1 MLKGWSGIAHNQY
14 TKAFINGTDP
24 KGAKLNTT
32 VVVKFGEDIPLD
44 DQGVALLA
52 LERHLR
58 ALTKKDVRVFKDLKG
73 DDSKLRVKMT
83 FAQREKL

>member
-1 MLKGWSGIAHNQY
+1 M
-14 TKAFINGTDP
+14 
-24 KGAKLNTT
+24 
-32 VVVKFGEDIPLD
+32 VVKFGDGIPLD

-58 ALTKKDVRVFKDLKG
+58 SLTKKDVRVFKDLKG